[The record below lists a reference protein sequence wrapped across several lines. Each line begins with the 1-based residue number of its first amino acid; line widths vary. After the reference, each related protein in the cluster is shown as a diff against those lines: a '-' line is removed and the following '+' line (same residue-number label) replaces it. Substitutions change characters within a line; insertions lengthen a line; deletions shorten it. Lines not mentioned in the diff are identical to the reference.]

1 MIDSFAPVNPK
12 LIDVFPK
19 VHDGYP
25 DKLAAQDT
33 PDVLVEACGSASRSF
48 PKSLYVEPKRWAEV
62 ARENDRNKTWPV
74 NFIDRFTNQNPTH
87 ECTWHS
93 GTRVIEGARNRQL
106 GIIFPEGPKKN
117 FRYEES
123 KRGSVWLSPMSGYNE
138 ANPRIRGGASIQSV
152 ISIGCRRGV
161 LPDKIQ
167 PRDYGLKHTMP
178 GTQGKGNMNQ
188 SHGDWVSVA
197 NMPDGWEETAKWFK
211 PLEVCIIEDIEQA
224 VSLLLNGFL
233 VGVGR
238 NGHAVPWA
246 QLTFRGDDIATAPYP
261 DSYDLVRYDSFNTM
275 RSAARGAFCV
285 LSVTAPDDWL
295 KPAGGAA

>member
-1 MIDSFAPVNPK
+1 MIDSFSPVDPK

-25 DKLAAQDT
+25 DHLAAGDT
-33 PDVLVEACGSASRSF
+33 PDVLRDCCGDTLRSF
-48 PKSLYVEPKRWAEV
+48 PDELYIPPNQWAEV
-62 ARENDRNKTWPV
+62 ARENDANKTWPINYV
-74 NFIDRFTNQNPTH
+74 DRFTNQNPTH

-93 GTRVIEGARNRQL
+93 GTRVLEGARNLQL
-106 GIIFPEGPKKN
+106 GIIFPDGPKKN

-123 KRGSVWLSPMSGYNE
+123 ARGSVWLSPMSGYNE

-152 ISIGCRRGV
+152 IRIGCERGV

-167 PRDYGLKHTMP
+167 PFDYGFKHTMP

-188 SHGDWVSVA
+188 SSGAWVSVA
-197 NMPDGWEETAKWFK
+197 NMPAGWRETAKWFK
-211 PLEVCIIEDIEQA
+211 PREVCIIEDVEQA
-224 VSLLLNGFL
+224 ICLMLNRRL

-246 QLTFRGDDIATAPYP
+246 LPKFSGNNVTSTGYP
-261 DSYDLVRYDSFNTM
+261 DSYDLMRYDSFNTM
-275 RSAARGAFCV
+275 RAAARGAFCV
-285 LSVTAPDDWL
+285 LSMTAPDDWM
-295 KPAGGAA
+295 KPAGGSA